1 MRRMNVRAYLLAAIL
16 GVQSACGGGG
26 GGDAG
31 NVSSSVA
38 GDPASTAPPTPAPS
52 VGVPFVCAPAANQ
65 PGSNPGGIEG
75 TGRGVAK
82 KLTNLM
88 VAGQAWDIGHASILI
103 DGQPATS
110 EQIVDGL
117 ITTVQG
123 TIAPTAMGT
132 ADSVVSETRV
142 AGPIASVS
150 SAANQLIVL
159 GQTVALTP
167 DTQMDVSPAALSA
180 GDTIAINAL
189 VTANGTLVATRLA
202 PRAADLEYVVT
213 GTVSSLDDSSHRF
226 QINALTVDY
235 SGVVPQGFPT
245 GIIHDGDLVRVFGLL
260 GGGSTTLS
268 ARDVEFRFAT
278 LPGQVGELI
287 ALYGYITR
295 FVSNADFD
303 VDSVPITWSGVNAP
317 SAVIGASGP
326 LALND
331 VVYVCGTL
339 LSNGE
344 VAATQ
349 VFLTWDY

>member
-1 MRRMNVRAYLLAAIL
+1 MSRMNVRAYLLAAIL

-31 NVSSSVA
+31 NAGRSVA
-38 GDPASTAPPTPAPS
+38 GHPSSTAPPTPAPS
-52 VGVPFVCAPAANQ
+52 VGVPFVCAPAANL
-65 PGSNPGGIEG
+65 PGSNPNGIEG
-75 TGRGVAK
+75 TGHGVARK
-82 KLTNLM
+82 VTDLM
-88 VAGQAWDIGHASILI
+88 VAGQTWDIGHTSILI
-103 DGQPATS
+103 DGQPTTS

-123 TIAPTAMGT
+123 TIAPTGMGT
-132 ADSVVSETRV
+132 ADSVVSETQV
-142 AGPIASVS
+142 AGPITSVDS
-150 SAANQLIVL
+150 TADQLIVL

-167 DTQMDVSPAALSA
+167 DTHMDVSPPALAA
-180 GDTIAINAL
+180 GDTVAINAL
-189 VTANGTLVATRLA
+189 VTANGSLVATRLA
-202 PRAADLEYVVT
+202 RRAADLEYVVT
-213 GTVSSLDDSSHRF
+213 GTVSSLDDSRHRF

-260 GGGSTTLS
+260 PGGSTTLS
-268 ARDVEFRFAT
+268 ARDVEFRLAT
-278 LPGQVGELI
+278 PPGQVGELI

-303 VDSVPITWSGVNAP
+303 VNGVPITT
-317 SAVIGASGP
+317 SAATDIEPPGP
-326 LALND
+326 LALNE
-331 VVYVCGTL
+331 VVDVCGTL
-339 LSNGE
+339 VSNGE